1 MEKIPVLS
9 SRIHRRIVGEVD
21 DGAEEEQVHPLSDG
35 GVDTAWRFED
45 AVGRL
50 RAAFDKN
57 GVSGWAEAALNE
69 LEAEAEME
77 RLKRERVLKPK
88 GE

>member
-9 SRIHRRIVGEVD
+9 SRIHRRIAGDVD
-21 DGAEEEQVHPLSDG
+21 DGVEEEQVYPALDG
-35 GVDTAWRFED
+35 GVDTAWTFED
-45 AVGRL
+45 AERRL
-50 RAAFDKN
+50 RAAFDRN
-57 GVSGWAEAALNE
+57 GISGWAEAALNE

-77 RLKRERVLKPK
+77 RLKRERVLKLK